1 MTFVYILDA
10 LGWVS
15 LLVGTYINHVHEKK
29 ETYDEDLATA
39 TIICNGI
46 AVVSFVVALVI
57 CLAIVI

>member
-15 LLVGTYINHVHEKK
+15 LLAGSIINRKHEKK
-29 ETYDEDLATA
+29 ETYDEDLAKA
-39 TIICNGI
+39 TNICNGI
-46 AVVSFVVALVI
+46 AVVSFVTALVI

>member
-1 MTFVYILDA
+1 MTLVYILDA

-15 LLVGTYINHVHEKK
+15 LLIGTYINHVHEKK
-29 ETYDEDLATA
+29 ETYDEDLAKA

-46 AVVSFVVALVI
+46 AVVSFVADFVI

>member
-1 MTFVYILDA
+1 MTFVYILDI

-15 LLVGTYINHVHEKK
+15 LLVGTYINNVHEKK
-29 ETYDEDLATA
+29 ETYDEELAMA
-39 TIICNGI
+39 AIICNGI